1 MGDWLGVAARVD
13 SNASTLG
20 PARPSAARR
29 SAKGRHAGAT
39 APFPA
44 TFPAWPAGAATEGIT
59 GGTGS
64 GATGAE
70 PAEG

>member
-44 TFPAWPAGAATEGIT
+44 WSAGAATEGIT